1 MMKELPFFVMPM
13 DALTH
18 IAEELEIEV
27 GDERASEIM
36 RRYGEKS
43 GMGIIGRLGISST
56 LEDLADNL
64 PVLWAE
70 SGLTSLKVLQADED
84 GILVELGDIP
94 TVDETSFAFI
104 QGYLAGVLTLLLGER
119 YVPGMAR
126 EEGDQFI
133 QRMVRGEEIVEK
145 LPERDLEEESEEPS
159 GIEGGVAYLL
169 VDEDKE
175 WAYEIFS
182 ALAKKREAMAITRE
196 FPGRLKKKYDIGD
209 IPFIWLTFDRS
220 VPFAREP
227 GNVPLIYN
235 DIKNF
240 VLRNHGSVVL
250 LTGIEYLIS
259 QTSFERVLKFIQLA
273 NDKMAITD
281 SILLVTIAPGT
292 IPEIDLN
299 MLKREMQVI
308 E

>member
-1 MMKELPFFVMPM
+1 MMQELPFFVMPM

-27 GDERASEIM
+27 GEERASEIM

-70 SGLTSLKVLQADED
+70 SGLTSLKVIDANDD
-84 GILVELGDIP
+84 GIVIELKDIP
-94 TVDETSFAFI
+94 DVDETSFAFV
-104 QGYLAGVLTLLLGER
+104 QGYLAGVLSLLLGDR
-119 YVPGMAR
+119 YVPGMAK
-126 EEGDQFI
+126 EEGNRFV
-133 QRMVRGEEIVEK
+133 QRMVRGKEITEK
-145 LPERDLEEESEEPS
+145 LPERDVAPDAEEMD
-159 GIEGGVAYLL
+159 GISSGVAYLV
-169 VDEDKE
+169 VDGDKDRAHE
-175 WAYEIFS
+175 LFS
-182 ALAKKREAMAITRE
+182 SLIKGREAMAITRE
-196 FPGRLKKKYDIGD
+196 FPGHIKKRYNIGD
-209 IPFIWLTFDRS
+209 IPFIWLTFDKS

-273 NDKMAITD
+273 NDKMAITN
-281 SILLVTIAPGT
+281 STMLVTIAPGT
-292 IPEIDLN
+292 IPDIDLN

>member
-18 IAEELEIEV
+18 IAEELEIEI
-27 GDERASEIM
+27 GEERAAEIM

-43 GMGIIGRLGISST
+43 GMGIIGRLGVSST
-56 LEDLADNL
+56 LEDLSDNL

-70 SGLTSLKVLQADED
+70 SGLTSLRVLSAEED
-84 GILVELGDIP
+84 AVVVELTDIP
-94 TVDETSFAFI
+94 DMDKTSFSFV

-119 YVPGMAR
+119 YVPAVGS
-126 EEGDQFI
+126 EDGDRFV
-133 QRMVRGEEIVEK
+133 QRMVRGEEILEK
-145 LPERDLEEESEEPS
+145 LPERDAEEDVEELE
-159 GIEGGVAYLL
+159 GIESGLAYLL
-169 VDEDKE
+169 VDDDKDR
-175 WAYEIFS
+175 AYEMFS
-182 ALAKKREAMAITRE
+182 ALARGREAMAIIRE
-196 FPGRLKKKYDIGD
+196 FPGHIKKRYDIGD
-209 IPFIWLTFDRS
+209 IPFIWLTFDKS

-240 VLRNHGSVVL
+240 VLRNRGSVVL

-281 SILLVTIAPGT
+281 SIMLVTIGPGT

>member
-1 MMKELPFFVMPM
+1 MKELPFFVMPM

-18 IAEELEIEV
+18 IAEELEIEM
-27 GDERASEIM
+27 GDERAAEIM

-43 GMGIIGRLGISST
+43 GMGIISRLGISST

-70 SGLTSLKVLQADED
+70 SGLTSLKVLEAGTD
-84 GILVELGDIP
+84 GVVVELADIP
-94 TVDETSFAFI
+94 DLDETSFAFV
-104 QGYLAGVLTLLLGER
+104 QGYLAGVLSLLLGDR
-119 YVPGMAR
+119 YVPGMAK
-126 EEGDQFI
+126 EEGGRFI
-133 QRMVRGEEIVEK
+133 QRMVQGEEITEK
-145 LPERDLEEESEEPS
+145 LPERDAEEDTEEIDGVDS
-159 GIEGGVAYLL
+159 GVAYLL
-169 VDEDKE
+169 VNEDKE
-175 WAYEIFS
+175 HAYEMFA
-182 ALAKKREAMAITRE
+182 ALAKGREAMAITRE
-196 FPGRLKKKYDIGD
+196 FPGRLKRRYDIGD
-209 IPFIWLTFDRS
+209 IPVIWLTFDRS

-240 VLRNHGSVVL
+240 VLRNHGSVIL
-250 LTGIEYLIS
+250 LTGIEYLVS

-299 MLKREMQVI
+299 MLKRELQVI